1 MRRRFFVL
9 VESLGLALLGIGCEC
24 AGAESSR
31 LSEAR
36 VVNSLSDLP
45 PGQNSQ
51 NALLRN
57 AREAGGPK
65 ALSVAQSAS
74 PPYAAEQNRQQRGRL
89 GVHVGDVTANDAA
102 AIGLPVV
109 QGALIAKVEP
119 GTPAAATDLSQGEV
133 ILAVSGQAVRD
144 KDDLIAKITSLPP
157 GTAVRLVVF
166 GNGRKRAV
174 EIRLDALPEDTD
186 REAPP

>member
-1 MRRRFFVL
+1 M
-9 VESLGLALLGIGCEC
+9 
-24 AGAESSR
+24 
-31 LSEAR
+31 
-36 VVNSLSDLP
+36 
-45 PGQNSQ
+45 
-51 NALLRN
+51 
-57 AREAGGPK
+57 
-65 ALSVAQSAS
+65 
-74 PPYAAEQNRQQRGRL
+74 
-89 GVHVGDVTANDAA
+89 
-102 AIGLPVV
+102 

-133 ILAVSGQAVRD
+133 ILAVSGQAVRN